1 MSKEFTRS
9 KRNASPEN
17 LANDIARQEK
27 LIDRRRSKIE
37 NGQAEIQALAAR
49 LERIRERITKEYG
62 DAKQNPDSV
71 ETKDRLSATLTE
83 YAELQAKHAN
93 LLRAEDKFLTAI
105 ETFSRNLDDME
116 GEYGGILKN

>member
-1 MSKEFTRS
+1 MSEEFTRS
-9 KRNASPEN
+9 KKNTSPED

-105 ETFSRNLDDME
+105 EAFSRNLDDME